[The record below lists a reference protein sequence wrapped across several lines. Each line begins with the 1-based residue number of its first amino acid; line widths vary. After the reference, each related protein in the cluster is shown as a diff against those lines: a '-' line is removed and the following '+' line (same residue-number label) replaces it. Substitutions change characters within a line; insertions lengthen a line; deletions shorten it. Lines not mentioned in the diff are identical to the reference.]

1 MRACPRNAPRRAV
14 IRALP
19 WNAAQALAS
28 PPRLGAEVAEA
39 LARLPAW
46 CACRARRVPRRVPQ
60 APDPDKGGTTYGR
73 RSPHPLRLHQ
83 ARRLRLADE
92 NSLFADAFSP
102 MPSPGPLP
110 SASPS
115 PVGAVGQGEDAPWR
129 LAQSSW
135 PLRTPGGGRGRGR
148 RPASCRARPSRGG
161 RDRDAVAPALLAV
174 ATPPI
179 RRPASA
185 ASSPRSIPVRKNPSV
200 YCIPVPVV
208 REVWRRSAK
217 SRPSLSTPI
226 ACPIARCRCRSRR
239 RHRTVLIAALIA
251 AAAPAGGCQGGAGRG
266 GRRERQSAAWCARW
280 STELPLRSLPA
291 GGRNML

>member
-1 MRACPRNAPRRAV
+1 MPRAARAAKGAPGARPRQGRDDVRTAFATPPSPAPSAPASSRGREQSVRRC
-14 IRALP
+14 IL
-19 WNAAQALAS
+19 
-28 PPRLGAEVAEA
+28 
-39 LARLPAW
+39 
-46 CACRARRVPRRVPQ
+46 
-60 APDPDKGGTTYGR
+60 
-73 RSPHPLRLHQ
+73 
-83 ARRLRLADE
+83 
-92 NSLFADAFSP
+92 ADAFTGTLAFGLTFARGS
-102 MPSPGPLP
+102 G
-110 SASPS
+110 
-115 PVGAVGQGEDAPWR
+115 GA
-129 LAQSSW
+129 
-135 PLRTPGGGRGRGR
+135 GGGCALAPRPELLALAHARRRTRTREKTRILPGAAFKRRSGPGR
-148 RPASCRARPSRGG
+148 RR
-161 RDRDAVAPALLAV
+161 PALLAV

-185 ASSPRSIPVRKNPSV
+185 DSSPRSIPVRKNPSV